1 MRGLCARVYLVHAAL
16 YLGGDILY
24 PLLLRVLE
32 IGIYLGDDAVVFA
45 VNHDLVNYIQFF
57 ELLLNRLGRDVF
69 AARKDYQILDS
80 AGDEQLPVLGD
91 IADVALNQPSSVNI
105 CAVSSGIL

>member
-1 MRGLCARVYLVHAAL
+1 MRGLCARVYLIHAAL

-24 PLLLRVLE
+24 TLLLCVLE

-57 ELLLNRLGRDVF
+57 ELLASGETFSPLERIIRFLT
-69 AARKDYQILDS
+69 
-80 AGDEQLPVLGD
+80 LPVMNSCL
-91 IADVALNQPSSVNI
+91 SSVT
-105 CAVSSGIL
+105 

>member
-1 MRGLCARVYLVHAAL
+1 MRRSISAG
-16 YLGGDILY
+16 ISSY

-91 IADVALNQPSSVNI
+91 IADVAVLNQPSSVNI
-105 CAVSSGIL
+105 FAVSSGIL

>member
-1 MRGLCARVYLVHAAL
+1 MRGLCTRVYLVHAAL

-24 PLLLRVLE
+24 SLLLRVLE
-32 IGIYLGDDAVVFA
+32 IGIYLGDNTVVFA

-57 ELLLNRLGRDVF
+57 ELLLYRLGRDIF

-80 AGDEQLPVLGD
+80 AGDEQLSILGD
-91 IADVALNQPSSVNI
+91 IANI
-105 CAVSSGIL
+105 ARPELSSGIL

>member
-1 MRGLCARVYLVHAAL
+1 MRRSIS
-16 YLGGDILY
+16 GGDILY
-24 PLLLRVLE
+24 PRLLRVLE
-32 IGIYLGDDAVVFA
+32 IGIYLGDNTVVFA

-80 AGDEQLPVLGD
+80 AGDEQLPILGD
-91 IADVALNQPSSVNI
+91 IANVAVLNQPSSVNI